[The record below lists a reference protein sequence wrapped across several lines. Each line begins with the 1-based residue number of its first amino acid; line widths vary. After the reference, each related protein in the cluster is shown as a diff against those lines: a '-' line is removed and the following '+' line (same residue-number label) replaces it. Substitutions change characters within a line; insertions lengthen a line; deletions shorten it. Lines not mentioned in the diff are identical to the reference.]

1 MSLNKKNFIF
11 TSESV
16 SEGHPDKVC
25 DQISDLILD
34 LYLQEDNNSR
44 VACET
49 LATTNTIIIS
59 GEIKSEASILNKE
72 FIEQKIREKIK
83 SIGYEQTGFNWRN
96 LKIFNYLHEQSA
108 DISIGVDKK
117 DQQEI
122 LGAGD
127 QGIMFGYACS
137 ETSSLMPAP
146 IFFAHKILEVLSAYR
161 KENETFFFPDSKS
174 QVSMLYEDGVPKKI
188 DSLVVST
195 QHQENVSNELIRKKV
210 IEIVE
215 KAIPSKILPSKDKIL
230 VNPTGRFVIGG
241 PDGDTGLT
249 GRKIIVDTYGGSA
262 PHGGGAFSGK
272 DYTKVDRSAAY
283 IARFVAKN
291 IVAAKIAKKCL
302 LQLSYAIGVA
312 EPISIYIETDEES
325 KVDHQK
331 LIKVIKQN
339 FDLSPLGIKKFLKH
353 DRPIYQPT
361 SVYGHFG
368 RSFEEDKGLFSWE
381 GLSMSKK
388 LHDDYI

>member
-174 QVSMLYEDGVPKKI
+174 QVTMLYEDGVPKKI

-195 QHQENVSNELIRKKV
+195 QHQENVSNELIRKR
-210 IEIVE
+210 
-215 KAIPSKILPSKDKIL
+215 L
-230 VNPTGRFVIGG
+230 
-241 PDGDTGLT
+241 
-249 GRKIIVDTYGGSA
+249 
-262 PHGGGAFSGK
+262 
-272 DYTKVDRSAAY
+272 
-283 IARFVAKN
+283 
-291 IVAAKIAKKCL
+291 
-302 LQLSYAIGVA
+302 
-312 EPISIYIETDEES
+312 
-325 KVDHQK
+325 
-331 LIKVIKQN
+331 
-339 FDLSPLGIKKFLKH
+339 
-353 DRPIYQPT
+353 
-361 SVYGHFG
+361 
-368 RSFEEDKGLFSWE
+368 
-381 GLSMSKK
+381 
-388 LHDDYI
+388 